1 MASNARRGG
10 GDRVLESRHLVG
22 LFLGVVLLCGVF
34 FTLGY
39 VMGRTQYGGAVHAAD
54 AATGTISPAPP
65 SAKSKVAPP
74 AKTTPSDPG
83 WDFYDNKKSA
93 SDHLEPAAKPTPVP
107 AAAPAAPASSN
118 KAPASIPAVAT
129 KSTNAPAPAAT
140 KTVAAP
146 APPKQPARFQPPAL
160 AKNSIV
166 LQVAAVKLQRDALEM
181 ADAIQQ
187 KKFPSFVAT
196 SPADSF
202 FHVQVGPYPDMA
214 AAENAKRALEQLGFK
229 PIIKH

>member
-54 AATGTISPAPP
+54 GFNSNVPSASVSPKSKAAPNAKSAPAPAPP
-65 SAKSKVAPP
+65 
-74 AKTTPSDPG
+74 DNGG

-93 SDHLEPAAKPTPVP
+93 NDHLEPAP
-107 AAAPAAPASSN
+107 APATSAPAN
-118 KAPASIPAVAT
+118 KAPASVPAVAT
-129 KSTNAPAPAAT
+129 KSNNAPPPAAT

-146 APPKQPARFQPPAL
+146 APKQPGRFQPPAL
-160 AKNSIV
+160 TKNSIV

-196 SPADSF
+196 SPADNF
-202 FHVQVGPYPDMA
+202 YHVQVGPYQDMA

>member
-54 AATGTISPAPP
+54 GFNSNVPSAPV
-65 SAKSKVAPP
+65 SAAKSKPAPNAKPASAPP
-74 AKTTPSDPG
+74 DNGG

-93 SDHLEPAAKPTPVP
+93 NDHLEPAPATTAPS
-107 AAAPAAPASSN
+107 AAATKSPASV
-118 KAPASIPAVAT
+118 PAVAT
-129 KSTNAPAPAAT
+129 KSNNAPPPAAT

-146 APPKQPARFQPPAL
+146 APKQPARFQPPAL
-160 AKNSIV
+160 NKNSIV
-166 LQVAAVKLQRDALEM
+166 LQVAAVKLHRDAVEM
-181 ADAIQQ
+181 ADAVQQ

-202 FHVQVGPYPDMA
+202 YHVQVGPYPDMPS
-214 AAENAKRALEQLGFK
+214 AENAKRALEQLGLK
-229 PIIKH
+229 PIIKNR